1 MSEKSAFKSMM
12 EGFIEKSIASSPHF
26 RKLVDSMT
34 ILALESKKVA
44 EAILV
49 LNNRLNDHEQL
60 ILKLVELQ
68 RNKPKDSLDID
79 LLKNKEKPSKPN

>member
-1 MSEKSAFKSMM
+1 MM

-49 LNNRLNDHEQL
+49 LNNRINEHEQL

-68 RNKPKDSLDID
+68 RAKPKDSLDID
-79 LLKNKEKPSKPN
+79 LLKTKEKPSKPN

>member
-44 EAILV
+44 ETILV

>member
-34 ILALESKKVA
+34 ILALESKKIA

-49 LNNRLNDHEQL
+49 LNNRINEHEQL
-60 ILKLVELQ
+60 ILKLIESQ
-68 RNKPKDSLDID
+68 SNKPKDSLNID
-79 LLKNKEKPSKPN
+79 LLKTKEKPSKPN

>member
-49 LNNRLNDHEQL
+49 LNNRLNEHEQL

-68 RNKPKDSLDID
+68 RAKPKDSLDID
-79 LLKNKEKPSKPN
+79 LLKTKEKPSKPN

>member
-1 MSEKSAFKSMM
+1 MM

>member
-12 EGFIEKSIASSPHF
+12 EGFIEKSIVSSPHF
-26 RKLVDSMT
+26 RKLLDSMT

-49 LNNRLNDHEQL
+49 FNNRLNEHEQL

-68 RNKPKDSLDID
+68 RAKPKDSLDID
-79 LLKNKEKPSKPN
+79 LLKTKEKPSKPN